1 MAVRVVNFGENSAL
15 RIAEQTYLEDYA
27 GAVVWD
33 AALVLSHYLH
43 KCITAGNAGVLF
55 ICLQV

>member
-1 MAVRVVNFGENSAL
+1 MAVRVVSFGEKTAL

-43 KCITAGNAGVLF
+43 NSITAGNAGVLY